1 MRSTTLALPERQ
13 RSKIASK
20 MFAFVLDTIN
30 WLFWCSIWQLEQ
42 AFVKIIVAIIPL
54 SFLKS
59 EVMKR
64 FDDVGIKTSFLGD
77 PDIGKFD
84 KKKYFCEIV
93 VRNPDFFRSV
103 AFDDSLGLGESYM
116 VRWFWNWFH

>member
-1 MRSTTLALPERQ
+1 
-13 RSKIASK
+13 
-20 MFAFVLDTIN
+20 MFAFVFDTIN

-42 AFVKIIVAIIPL
+42 AVVKIIVAIIPL

-116 VRWFWNWFH
+116 VRWFWNWFHGQCNVLSC